1 MIATIAAALF
11 IVLAL
16 IGIGRAI
23 AAALDEKGAL
33 ILAGWAL
40 IALVAFIA
48 FIADEDGIAKAAL
61 LAALTWPIVVIV
73 ITDYEPKPRRTL
85 SAVEEEEMRALP
97 RLIKERIAQVG
108 FAGNDLMLRRLW
120 RREAELEAKRAPTP
134 EALAR
139 FETEEAITNA
149 FERWS
154 RRTNSRSSPPSRTS
168 ALSPPG

>member
-1 MIATIAAALF
+1 MIVTIAAALF

-40 IALVAFIA
+40 IALIALVA

-61 LAALTWPIVVIV
+61 IAFLVWPMVVIV
-73 ITDYEPKPRRTL
+73 IADHEPKPRRTL

-108 FAGNDLMLRRLW
+108 FTNDLALRRLF
-120 RREAELEAKRAPTP
+120 RREAWLEHKRAPTP
-134 EALAR
+134 EKLAR
-139 FETEEAITNA
+139 FETEEALTNA
-149 FERWS
+149 CERWS
-154 RRTNSRSSPPSRTS
+154 RRTNSRSSPPCRT
-168 ALSPPG
+168 